1 MKFHFNS
8 HLSKV
13 FVLAVLLSALV
24 CSEVPELAKLVDNT
38 SNDFTTPI
46 CFMEEI
52 TTSVAA
58 QVTATV
64 TRPLVRA
71 MQSHGPLG
79 APHQT
84 IFSSSSR
91 DILLL
96 CSTLRT

>member
-1 MKFHFNS
+1 MKFHFKN

-13 FVLAVLLSALV
+13 IVLAVLLSALV
-24 CSEVPELAKLVDNT
+24 CSEVPELAKLMDDT

-58 QVTATV
+58 QVRATV
-64 TRPLVRA
+64 TPPLVHA
-71 MQSHGPLG
+71 MQSQGPLG
-79 APHQT
+79 APQQT
-84 IFSSSSR
+84 IFPSNSR
-91 DILLL
+91 EILLL